1 MTATAAELRG
11 GRLPVITAITGT
23 ILIAVGAFWLSFIAL
38 KDLAR
43 RSGIEA
49 GQAWAWPLIV
59 DGIIVVATVAAVA
72 LAGHRAAWYPWLL
85 LMCGAGL
92 SVTAN
97 GVHAVIAADTDVPAF
112 LAAAV
117 AAVPPLVLLAITHLT
132 VILTRHRSITSE
144 ATETPVVLPEAESHL
159 TQLSIP
165 AAAAPNAQPLPLAE
179 PAPTVQREA
188 PSGRVVADVLRA
200 DGWSN
205 KKIARHLGVH
215 PSTIGRWFAQ
225 DPTTAPELAAPSA
238 GLPTAHVV
246 FEEEETHA

>member
-23 ILIAVGAFWLSFIAL
+23 ILIAAGAFWLSFIAL

-132 VILTRHRSITSE
+132 VILTRHRSTTSE
-144 ATETPVVLPEAESHL
+144 ATETPLVSSEVESHL
-159 TQLSIP
+159 THLSIP
-165 AAAAPNAQPLPLAE
+165 ATAPNAQPLPLAE
-179 PAPTVQREA
+179 PAPTVEQEA
-188 PSGRVVADVLRA
+188 PTGREVADVLRA

-225 DPTTAPELAAPSA
+225 DPMTAPELAAPSA
-238 GLPTAHVV
+238 DLLATLVV